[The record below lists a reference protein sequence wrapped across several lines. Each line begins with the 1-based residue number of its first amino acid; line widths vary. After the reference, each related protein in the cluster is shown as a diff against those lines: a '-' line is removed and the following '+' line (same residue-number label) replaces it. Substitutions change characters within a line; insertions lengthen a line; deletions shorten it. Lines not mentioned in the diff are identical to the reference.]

1 LTSDLRATRL
11 PEQLR
16 LRAERLHWR
25 LVEGEVVALDVS
37 RSIYLAV
44 NATGAQLWEAL
55 ARGATHDQLVALL
68 RDTYGRDA
76 SDAERDVT
84 AFVGQLAARD
94 LLHGHEP
101 DPSAAG

>member
-1 LTSDLRATRL
+1 LTSDVLATRM

-16 LRAERLHWR
+16 LRAESLHWR

-37 RSIYLAV
+37 RSVYLGV
-44 NATGAQLWEAL
+44 NATGARLWEAL
-55 ARGATHDQLVALL
+55 ARGATHEQLVALL
-68 RDTYGRDA
+68 RDTFSRDP

-94 LLHGHEP
+94 LLHGDEP
-101 DPSAAG
+101 DPPAAR